1 METAQ
6 KFSLGTLFIGKE
18 SQAPNQ
24 VKLSIRGRGVFCS
37 VRLDLSFATDDPSVP
52 RVLIVD
58 RPWNAILTRLS
69 LNSELVD
76 EGSLGGEE
84 RIELPGHLND
94 AVGRELSDGSP
105 EALCCHF
112 EVGQSLRTVTLEFAL
127 ACDVLWH
134 QSEILFRSFAGATRL
149 SVQANWDLSGL
160 PGAHLECSGVGSE
173 SRFSSLE
180 GSRQNW
186 TEELVVGAG
195 EELGLTLAL
204 DEKKAASLCL
214 YSEFGSPG
222 CGAVMVVAPVRPQ
235 LVRKPVKIAV
245 IAEVRNPQDGLIVRD
260 LIDNLS
266 SSLNSDDLLSIFLMG
281 STFTRSLLEWTEA
294 AHLQEETL
302 AQLLEP
308 EHMGRAQYF
317 WESFQQVAESCRD
330 ASHLVVATP
339 GADDAMPDDFNLA
352 QPVFAF
358 ATGRRP
364 NTSGMEAMAIRSNGF
379 LSENSIEG
387 IDSFLKRIEI
397 RLSPPLLRDFRL
409 EGWGL
414 EDIHP
419 PGLTQVYTDKPTVVL
434 GQYDGLLPQT
444 VTLGGYSPAGQKLAQ
459 RVRVETFSD
468 FDLMPL
474 YQRKVQPFEEK
485 NKSLRKLWKSQGFTL
500 AEVVR
505 PFPNAELFS
514 QQESPADADAA
525 SDGPPSMEAVPP
537 AVAFDD
543 EMELFAGPA
552 GGSVSDDIFADSPP
566 HDEEIFSPPGQA
578 DFFSASVD
586 DGPTFLDDIPTSGKT
601 LDFEGSI
608 DMINPD
614 DLDFGSEDADAP
626 RLSLTKHGPTED
638 EVIDSEDNFEL
649 HFGDAEES
657 RDAEFSS
664 SEVFESGSQESVPSE
679 EPLVAATLERDPEK
693 ATLMVETGVPGW
705 VKQLTDLET
714 DVIGDCLSSCPID
727 PLALALA
734 ETDDALADTFLQRLE
749 PKRMTAVKLQME
761 MAKLLPSEEREQ
773 AGSALEMHIKEY
785 AR

>member
-37 VRLDLSFATDDPSVP
+37 IRLDLSFATDDPSVP

-58 RPWNAILTRLS
+58 RPWNAVLTRLS

-76 EGSLGGEE
+76 EGSVDEQQ
-84 RIELPGHLND
+84 IKLPGHLSD
-94 AVGRELSDGSP
+94 AVARELADGPP

-112 EVGQSLRTVTLEFAL
+112 EEGQSLRTVTLEFVL

-134 QSEILFRSFAGATRL
+134 RSAILFRSLAGASRL

-160 PGAHLECSGVGSE
+160 PGAQLECSGVGSE

-186 TEELVVGAG
+186 TEELVVGGG
-195 EELGLTLAL
+195 EELGITLAL
-204 DEKKAASLCL
+204 DERKAASLCL

-222 CGAVMVVAPVRPQ
+222 CGAVLVVAPVRPQ

-260 LIDNLS
+260 LIDQLS
-266 SSLNSDDLLSIFLMG
+266 SSLNPDDLLSIFLMG
-281 STFTRSLLEWTEA
+281 STFTRSILEWTEA

-317 WESFQQVAESCRD
+317 WESFQRVAEDCRD
-330 ASHLVVATP
+330 ASHLVVASP
-339 GADDAMPDDFNLA
+339 GADDAMPEDLSFS

-364 NTSGMEAMAIRSNGF
+364 NTSGLESLAITSNGF

-387 IDSFLKRIEI
+387 IESFLKRIEI

-414 EDIHP
+414 EQIHP
-419 PGLTQVYTDKPTVVL
+419 PGLTQVYTDKPTVL
-434 GQYDGLLPQT
+434 YGQYEGLLPQT

-468 FDLMPL
+468 FDLLPL
-474 YQRKVQPFEEK
+474 YQRQVQPFEEK
-485 NKSLRKLWKSQGFTL
+485 NKSLRKVWKKQGFTL

-505 PFPNAELFS
+505 PFPAGELFS
-514 QQESPADADAA
+514 SEQAVADGRSFA
-525 SDGPPSMEAVPP
+525 DGPPSIETATP

-543 EMELFAGPA
+543 EMELFSGPA
-552 GGSVSDDIFADSPP
+552 AGSLDEDIFANSPP
-566 HDEEIFSPPGQA
+566 HEEDVLSPPGQA
-578 DFFSASVD
+578 DFFSTSVD

-608 DMINPD
+608 DMINPE
-614 DLDFGSEDADAP
+614 DLDFGSEDDDGP
-626 RLSLTKHGPTED
+626 RLSLTKHGAFDED
-638 EVIDSEDNFEL
+638 LDSQDNFEL
-649 HFGDAEES
+649 HFGDAEDDDQSSQSFES
-657 RDAEFSS
+657 RSAE
-664 SEVFESGSQESVPSE
+664 EEPSE
-679 EPLVAATLERDPEK
+679 EPLAAATVERGSDK

-705 VKQLTDLET
+705 VRQLTELET
-714 DVIGDCLSSCPID
+714 EAIGDCLSSCPID

-734 ETDDALADTFLQRLE
+734 ETDDALADTFLQKLDG
-749 PKRMTAVKLQME
+749 KRMIAVRTQME
-761 MAKLLPSEEREQ
+761 LARLLPDEEREQ
-773 AGSALEMHIKEY
+773 AVVVLEGHIKEY
-785 AR
+785 AGASQ